1 VRGVRPVSDNFLLNM
16 AEVSAGLVGLFL
28 VGMFFYVETGFRRS
42 RRARVIA
49 PYFRSSTRIVLVLY
63 GITIGLSL
71 TLVALE
77 MVWSR
82 VLFAALSLVLVA
94 SNVDTALR
102 SRGASSVTSSNLL
115 ALNEVAG
122 TIGVATLVVI
132 PWALGGLHP
141 SRGDLTWAILI
152 AFATGFLSICT
163 VVLSAFD
170 LAESGDSEDAD

>member
-1 VRGVRPVSDNFLLNM
+1 MRRVSDDFLLNM

-42 RRARVIA
+42 RQAQVIA

-71 TLVALE
+71 TLAALE

-82 VLFAALSLVLVA
+82 VLFAVLSVVLVVA
-94 SNVDTALR
+94 NVDTAVR
-102 SRGASSVTSSNLL
+102 SRSASSVMGSKML
-115 ALNEVAG
+115 AMNEIAG
-122 TIGVATLVVI
+122 TIGVVALVVI

-152 AFATGFLSICT
+152 AFGTGFLSICT

-170 LAESGDSEDAD
+170 IAGVGGPEHAE